1 MYFMKLAVFEFIFYK
16 LKDSR
21 ESNTFILFH
30 CITPGLFIHSLKLKL
45 CHNQTESTSLLL
57 WAKMKFQAFLLFSL
71 VLSFLL
77 VISAENE
84 QCGKQAGGALCP
96 NDDCCSKDGFC
107 GITATYCGEG
117 CQSQCHHLSSFLDQS
132 TFDEV
137 FPNQNSS
144 NCPSQGFYTY
154 DALINAAKSF
164 SGFASV
170 GDDGTRKRE
179 IAAFLAQISHES
191 SG

>member
-1 MYFMKLAVFEFIFYK
+1 
-16 LKDSR
+16 
-21 ESNTFILFH
+21 
-30 CITPGLFIHSLKLKL
+30 
-45 CHNQTESTSLLL
+45 
-57 WAKMKFQAFLLFSL
+57 MKFQAFLLFSL

-117 CQSQCHHLSSFLDQS
+117 CQRQCHHLSSFLDQS

-170 GDDGTRKRE
+170 GDDGTRKSTTRKMGFTDAKLVSV
-179 IAAFLAQISHES
+179 ITFPDTY
-191 SG
+191 

>member
-1 MYFMKLAVFEFIFYK
+1 MAEVIVKLDNLGTIPAGFSWWSDPSPEILSYFHYDAL
-16 LKDSR
+16 
-21 ESNTFILFH
+21 
-30 CITPGLFIHSLKLKL
+30 
-45 CHNQTESTSLLL
+45 
-57 WAKMKFQAFLLFSL
+57 
-71 VLSFLL
+71 
-77 VISAENE
+77 AENE

-117 CQSQCHHLSSFLDQS
+117 CQRQCHHLSSFLDQS

-170 GDDGTRKRE
+170 GDDGTRKSTTRKMGFTDAKLVSV
-179 IAAFLAQISHES
+179 ITFPDTY
-191 SG
+191 